1 MFCVVPIRHS
11 CSTITENSRF
21 VVVAGMIG
29 GSCRIIAGVAVIGSF
44 AGFGLVS
51 ILSSSWILGN
61 LMLLIGDALMK
72 DGPASEI
79 GDRLLLL

>member
-1 MFCVVPIRHS
+1 MVD
-11 CSTITENSRF
+11 
-21 VVVAGMIG
+21 A
-29 GSCRIIAGVAVIGSF
+29 AVIGLLAES
-44 AGFGLVS
+44 GLM
-51 ILSSSWILGN
+51 IMFSSSLILGN